1 MNQKLSE
8 KWIKASIIG
17 TIWAASEIV
26 LGSFLHNLKIPLSGN
41 ILTAIGLVIL
51 ISISFTWT
59 DKGLFWRAGLICS
72 LMKTMSPSAVI
83 FGPMIAIFAESVLLE
98 LFVRL
103 SGRTLAG
110 YILGA
115 MAAMSWNLFQQI
127 ANYIIFYGSNIIEVY
142 SNLLNLAQKQL
153 HIQTSIVWLP
163 IIILLV
169 AYALFGLLAGVIG
182 IMTGRKMLNNP
193 ASVIPLN
200 RNKPAREF
208 LQKSKDDFNYSV
220 PWLFIDLVLIIGSFI
235 FLNRTSWIVWS
246 LAITGII
253 IIWSL
258 RYKRALRQ
266 ISKPKFWIF
275 FVIITLLTAFV
286 FTKAKTGEDILR
298 QGLLTG
304 FQMNF
309 RAAVIIAGFSVLGTE
324 LYNPV
329 IRSYFLRT
337 SFKNLPLAL
346 ELSAESLPEFI
357 ASIPDLKTLLKNP
370 VSIFC
375 QVISQADMKLTEIR
389 KNSLQEQEIFIV
401 TGSVGEGKTTFV
413 KKLVEVFKQ
422 DGIKAVGILSERVM
436 ADSGT
441 IGYDVS
447 DIETEERKVFLRENG
462 ESGKDTIGRFA
473 ISPEGLAFGKSILA
487 SLVSPGN
494 RIVVIDEIGL
504 LELNGKGWS
513 GSLNDL
519 LEKQQ
524 NLILITVR
532 DSFVGKVKEKW
543 NLQKV
548 TVFRIAETDYNKAA
562 SAISEQYH
570 LMLQKGNI

>member
-1 MNQKLSE
+1 
-8 KWIKASIIG
+8 
-17 TIWAASEIV
+17 
-26 LGSFLHNLKIPLSGN
+26 
-41 ILTAIGLVIL
+41 
-51 ISISFTWT
+51 
-59 DKGLFWRAGLICS
+59 
-72 LMKTMSPSAVI
+72 MKTMSPSAVI

-200 RNKPAREF
+200 RNKPAGEF

-220 PWLFIDLVLIIGSFI
+220 PWLFIDLVLIISSFI

-246 LAITGII
+246 LAIAGII

-422 DGIKAVGILSERVM
+422 DGIKVGGILSERVM

-447 DIETEERKVFLRENG
+447 DIETEERKVFLRDNR

-473 ISPEGLAFGKSILA
+473 ISPEGLSFGKSILA

-504 LELNGKGWS
+504 LELNGRGWS
-513 GSLNDL
+513 GSLDDL

-532 DSFVGKVKEKW
+532 DSFIGKVKEKW

-548 TVFRIAETDYNKAA
+548 TVFRVVETDYNKAA